1 MICKYSW
8 LTSDGRC
15 VVQVMLADLEPSAVR
30 VARELR
36 HRGVMTGSVV
46 TQVGTFS
53 KETIHS

>member
-1 MICKYSW
+1 M
-8 LTSDGRC
+8 
-15 VVQVMLADLEPSAVR
+15 VQVMLADLEPSAVR

-46 TQVGTFS
+46 TQVGTFN